1 MTELLESV
9 IVQLKALPPI
19 DQDAI
24 ASRLLAELQD
34 EQRWSKSFA
43 DTTEHQWEMLA
54 DMVRQEIASEEVT
67 PLDVM
72 FPLKP

>member
-9 IVQLKALPPI
+9 IVQLKALPAI

-34 EQRWSKSFA
+34 EQRWNKSFA
-43 DTTEHQWEMLA
+43 ETTDRQWELLA
-54 DMVRQEIASEEVT
+54 DMVHQEIASEEVT

>member
-9 IVQLKALPPI
+9 ITQLKTLPAI

-34 EQRWSKSFA
+34 EQRWNRSFA
-43 DTTEHQWEMLA
+43 ETSDRQWDLLA

-72 FPLKP
+72 FPLNP

>member
-9 IVQLKALPPI
+9 ITQLKTLPAI

-34 EQRWSKSFA
+34 EQRWNKSFA
-43 DTTEHQWEMLA
+43 ATSDRQWDLLA
-54 DMVRQEIASEEVT
+54 DMVRQEVASEEVI